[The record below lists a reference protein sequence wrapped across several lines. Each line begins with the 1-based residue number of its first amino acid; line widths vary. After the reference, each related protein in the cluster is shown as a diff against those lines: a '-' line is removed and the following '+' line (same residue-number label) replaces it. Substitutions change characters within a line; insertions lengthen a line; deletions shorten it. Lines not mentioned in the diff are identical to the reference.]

1 MWHNVPMATAAKPAP
16 PKPFTVVLQL
26 DLPRVEAGVPL
37 ESLTQF
43 SESTGLP
50 MASIHNIVIPA
61 RTLKHRRA
69 RREPLSRDESD
80 KFARLVRIYDYA
92 LKVFGNKEK
101 ANLWLGRSKHRFN
114 ERTPLD
120 MLGTEMG
127 GRMVEE
133 FLVQIAYGMFA

>member
-1 MWHNVPMATAAKPAP
+1 MATAVKSPATQP
-16 PKPFTVVLQL
+16 LTTTLQL
-26 DLPRVEAGVPL
+26 DLSRVEAGVPL
-37 ESLTQF
+37 TSMTEFAES
-43 SESTGLP
+43 SGIP
-50 MASIHNIVIPA
+50 MADLYNIVIPA

-92 LKVFGNKEK
+92 LKVFGEKNK
-101 ANLWLGRSKHRFN
+101 ANLWLSRPKHRFA
-114 ERTPLD
+114 ERTPLQ
-120 MLGTEMG
+120 MLGTEIG